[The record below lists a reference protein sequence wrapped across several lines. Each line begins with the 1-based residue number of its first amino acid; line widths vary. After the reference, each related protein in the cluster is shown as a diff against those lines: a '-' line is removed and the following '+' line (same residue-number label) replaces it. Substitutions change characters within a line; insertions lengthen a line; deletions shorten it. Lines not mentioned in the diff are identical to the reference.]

1 MWWPAAAEAN
11 ENPRSP
17 APEPRVSDKVD
28 SVKEKVDC
36 VKEVV
41 MDNVKEVV
49 VLVGDDRCQL
59 EVDSIFD
66 TVLSTDNA

>member
-1 MWWPAAAEAN
+1 
-11 ENPRSP
+11 
-17 APEPRVSDKVD
+17 
-28 SVKEKVDC
+28 
-36 VKEVV
+36 

-66 TVLSTDNA
+66 TVLSTDNG